1 MHERCSRAW
10 RARDCAALRR
20 SERRAGP
27 RARSARRER
36 HRDPD
41 LSLVAARGHAAARR
55 ADRRARARRD
65 GRGGVHQRGAG
76 EKPVRGGRAAR
87 TRRSAARCAQ
97 PHAGRLHRPGGFVG
111 AARGKGQGR
120 PRVEPAETRG
130 FVVRARLC
138 IVMRIFLLAL
148 FFASEA
154 LAQAYPSR
162 PIKLVVG
169 FAPGGAADFVARVLA
184 EPLSKALGSPIVVEN
199 KPGAGS
205 SIAAE
210 SVAKAA
216 PDGYTVLIA
225 SPSSILVNPLLNPNP
240 GFQPLRDLVPVS
252 KVSASPLVVAVN
264 PNMGVSSLRE
274 LIDHAKKNPG
284 RLNFASS
291 GNGAAPHLAAVL
303 FQRLAG
309 VEMVHVPYK
318 GGGPAVQSVLA
329 GDTQLSFATPPSVL
343 PLVNAGRLRALAV
356 TSRERTPLVP
366 GVPGMAEAGLPD
378 YEISFWYGCFVP
390 AGTPADVVRRLFDAT
405 GGVLQSAE
413 VNRALAKEGTE
424 TSGSRSPQD
433 FAAFLA
439 EDTLL
444 WTRLVKD
451 SGAKPD

>member
-1 MHERCSRAW
+1 M
-10 RARDCAALRR
+10 R
-20 SERRAGP
+20 SFV
-27 RARSARRER
+27 
-36 HRDPD
+36 
-41 LSLVAARGHAAARR
+41 LV
-55 ADRRARARRD
+55 
-65 GRGGVHQRGAG
+65 
-76 EKPVRGGRAAR
+76 
-87 TRRSAARCAQ
+87 
-97 PHAGRLHRPGGFVG
+97 
-111 AARGKGQGR
+111 
-120 PRVEPAETRG
+120 
-130 FVVRARLC
+130 
-138 IVMRIFLLAL
+138 FL
-148 FFASEA
+148 FASQT
-154 LAQAYPSR
+154 LAQSYPSR
-162 PIKLVVG
+162 PVKLVVG
-169 FAPGGAADFVARVLA
+169 FAPGGAADFVARVFA
-184 EPLSKALGSPIVVEN
+184 DPLSRALGAPIVVEN

-240 GFQPLRDLVPVS
+240 GFQPLRDLAPVS
-252 KVSASPLVVAVN
+252 KLSASPLVVAVN
-264 PNMGVSSLRE
+264 PGVGVSSLRE

-284 RLNFASS
+284 KLNFASS

-329 GDTQLSFATPPSVL
+329 GETQLSFATPPSVL

-378 YEISFWYGCFVP
+378 YEISFWYGFFVP
-390 AGTPADVVRRLFDAT
+390 AGTPAEVVKRLFDAT
-405 GGVLQSAE
+405 GVVLQNAE
-413 VNRALAKEGTE
+413 VNRALAREGTE

-439 EDTLL
+439 EDRLL

>member
-1 MHERCSRAW
+1 
-10 RARDCAALRR
+10 
-20 SERRAGP
+20 
-27 RARSARRER
+27 
-36 HRDPD
+36 
-41 LSLVAARGHAAARR
+41 
-55 ADRRARARRD
+55 
-65 GRGGVHQRGAG
+65 
-76 EKPVRGGRAAR
+76 
-87 TRRSAARCAQ
+87 
-97 PHAGRLHRPGGFVG
+97 
-111 AARGKGQGR
+111 
-120 PRVEPAETRG
+120 
-130 FVVRARLC
+130 
-138 IVMRIFLLAL
+138 MRIFLLAL

-162 PIKLVVG
+162 PVKLAVG

-225 SPSSILVNPLLNPNP
+225 SPSSILVNPVLNPNP
-240 GFQPLRDLVPVS
+240 GFQPLRDLAPVS

-264 PNMGVSSLRE
+264 PNIGVSSLRE

-284 RLNFASS
+284 KLNFATS

-329 GDTQLSFATPPSVL
+329 GETQLSFATPPSVL

-356 TSRERTPLVP
+356 TSRERTLLVP

-378 YEISFWYGCFVP
+378 YQISFWYGFFVP
-390 AGTPADVVRRLFDAT
+390 AGTPAEVVKRLFDAT
-405 GGVLQSAE
+405 GGVLQNAE
-413 VNRALAKEGTE
+413 VNRTLAKEGTE

-439 EDTLL
+439 GDTLL

>member
-1 MHERCSRAW
+1 M
-10 RARDCAALRR
+10 
-20 SERRAGP
+20 
-27 RARSARRER
+27 
-36 HRDPD
+36 
-41 LSLVAARGHAAARR
+41 RG
-55 ADRRARARRD
+55 
-65 GRGGVHQRGAG
+65 
-76 EKPVRGGRAAR
+76 
-87 TRRSAARCAQ
+87 
-97 PHAGRLHRPGGFVG
+97 
-111 AARGKGQGR
+111 
-120 PRVEPAETRG
+120 
-130 FVVRARLC
+130 
-138 IVMRIFLLAL
+138 FLLAL

-162 PIKLVVG
+162 PVRLAVG

-184 EPLSKALGSPIVVEN
+184 EPLSKTLGQPIVVEN

-225 SPSSILVNPLLNPNP
+225 SPSSILVNPVLNPNP
-240 GFQPLRDLVPVS
+240 GFQPLRDLAPVG
-252 KVSASPLVVAVN
+252 KVSASPLVLAIN
-264 PNMGVSSLRE
+264 PNVGVSSLRE
-274 LIDHAKKNPG
+274 LIGHAKRNPG
-284 RLNFASS
+284 KLNFASS

-303 FQRLAG
+303 FERLAG

-343 PLVNAGRLRALAV
+343 PLVNAGRLRVLAV

-366 GVPGMAEAGLPD
+366 GVPGMAQAGLPD
-378 YEISFWYGCFVP
+378 YEISFWYGFFVP
-390 AGTPADVVRRLFDAT
+390 AGTPAEIVKRLFDAT
-405 GGVLQSAE
+405 GGVLQNAE

-424 TSGSRSPQD
+424 ASGSRSPQD

-444 WTRLVKD
+444 WTRLVKE

>member
-1 MHERCSRAW
+1 M
-10 RARDCAALRR
+10 R
-20 SERRAGP
+20 S
-27 RARSARRER
+27 
-36 HRDPD
+36 
-41 LSLVAARGHAAARR
+41 
-55 ADRRARARRD
+55 
-65 GRGGVHQRGAG
+65 
-76 EKPVRGGRAAR
+76 
-87 TRRSAARCAQ
+87 
-97 PHAGRLHRPGGFVG
+97 
-111 AARGKGQGR
+111 
-120 PRVEPAETRG
+120 
-130 FVVRARLC
+130 
-138 IVMRIFLLAL
+138 FLLAL

-162 PIKLVVG
+162 PVKLAVG

-184 EPLSKALGSPIVVEN
+184 EPLSKALGQPIVVEN

-225 SPSSILVNPLLNPNP
+225 SPSSILVNPVLNPNP
-240 GFQPLRDLVPVS
+240 GFQPLHDLAPVS
-252 KVSASPLVVAVN
+252 KVSASPLVVAIN
-264 PNMGVSSLRE
+264 PNVGVSSLRE
-274 LIDHAKKNPG
+274 LIEHAKKNPG
-284 RLNFASS
+284 KLNFASS

-303 FQRLAG
+303 FERLAG

-343 PLVNAGRLRALAV
+343 SLVNAGRLRALAL

-378 YEISFWYGCFVP
+378 YQISFWYGFFVP
-390 AGTPADVVRRLFDAT
+390 AGTPAEVVKRLFDAT
-405 GGVLQSAE
+405 GGVLRNAE
-413 VNRALAKEGTE
+413 VSRALAKEGTE
-424 TSGSRSPQD
+424 TSGSSSPQD

-439 EDTLL
+439 EDKLL
-444 WTRLVKD
+444 WTRLVKE